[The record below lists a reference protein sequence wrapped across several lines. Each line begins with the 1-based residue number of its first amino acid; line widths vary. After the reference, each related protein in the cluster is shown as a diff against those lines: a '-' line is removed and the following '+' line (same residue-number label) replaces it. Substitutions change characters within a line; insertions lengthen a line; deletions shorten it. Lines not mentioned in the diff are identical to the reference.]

1 MAPREPNDARESH
14 LRASASPSCVDM
26 WIQSAKLGEG
36 VNEGTVVQTGTF
48 GYLLWWRVKV
58 HAARPERAN
67 QEYDQRATHTSPID
81 HYGTGLVQPA
91 R

>member
-1 MAPREPNDARESH
+1 MHVKAI
-14 LRASASPSCVDM
+14 CVNPPHPPVWI
-26 WIQSAKLGEG
+26 WIQSAKLGES

-67 QEYDQRATHTSPID
+67 K
-81 HYGTGLVQPA
+81 G
-91 R
+91 